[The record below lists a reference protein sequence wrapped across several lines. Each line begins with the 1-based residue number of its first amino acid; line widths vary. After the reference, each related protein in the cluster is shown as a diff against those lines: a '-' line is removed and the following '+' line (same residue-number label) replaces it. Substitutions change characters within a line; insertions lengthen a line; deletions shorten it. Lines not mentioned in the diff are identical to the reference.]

1 MTLRRRVHLALACAI
16 IVAAAFG
23 GCVPS
28 PSVSAAPQAAPNAG
42 LQPTPET
49 ARLAAPFNL
58 PDFAALVE
66 ATGASVVNI
75 SITQLVRGGPEQ
87 YGIEPGSPLYEFF
100 RRYGIPWGRPV
111 PQQGI
116 GSGFIV
122 SADGQIL
129 TNAHVVAEATEVLV
143 RLTDKRQFKARVL
156 GVDRKTDVALIKI
169 DARGLPAVRIGDPAK
184 ARVGEWVAAIG
195 SPFGFENS
203 VTAGIIS
210 AKARHLPDEDYVPFI
225 QTDVAVNPGNSGG
238 PLFNMAGEV
247 IGINSLIFSGTGGYM
262 GLSFAIPID
271 VAMKVKED
279 LLAHGKVRR
288 GRIGVGV
295 QSITE
300 QLAESFGMKKTQGA
314 LVTMVEPGGP
324 ADRAGIRVGDV
335 ILAVGE
341 REVAQSADLP
351 AIVGE
356 TAPGKTIA
364 LRIWRNGAPRELRV
378 TVGEAPAEQAAGGFA
393 PPEGRRLA
401 SLGVVVRPLSEEES
415 RQIQTR
421 GLLVLDVA
429 GPAAAAGVQP
439 GDVILAVN
447 NEPVASVEQLRA
459 QIVAARGRVALLIQ
473 RGEARVFVPVIPD

>member
-1 MTLRRRVHLALACAI
+1 MTTRRRIDLAFASGAMLALAAL
-16 IVAAAFG
+16 VA
-23 GCVPS
+23 CVPR
-28 PSVSAAPQAAPNAG
+28 PSAGAETPPTPQASTPAVAG
-42 LQPTPET
+42 
-49 ARLAAPFNL
+49 NL

-87 YGIEPGSPLYEFF
+87 YGIEPGDPLYEFF
-100 RRYGIPWGRPV
+100 RRFGIPWGRLV
-111 PQQGI
+111 PQQGV

-129 TNAHVVAEATEVLV
+129 TNAHVVAEASEVLV
-143 RLTDKRQFKARVL
+143 QLTDKRQFKAKVL

-169 DARGLPAVRIGDPAK
+169 DARDLPVVRIGDPAK

-195 SPFGFENS
+195 SPFGFENT

-210 AKARHLPDEDYVPFI
+210 AKARRLPDEDYVPFI

-247 IGINSLIFSGTGGYM
+247 IGINSLIFSGSGGYM

-271 VAMKVKED
+271 VAMKVKQD

-295 QSITE
+295 QPVTE
-300 QLAESFGMKKTQGA
+300 QLAESFGMKQAQGA
-314 LVTMVEPGGP
+314 LVTMIEAGGP
-324 ADRAGIRVGDV
+324 ADRAGMKVGDV

-341 REVAQSADLP
+341 RDVTQSAELP

-356 TAPGKTIA
+356 TAPGTTISV
-364 LRIWRNGAPRELRV
+364 RIWRDGAAKELRV
-378 TVGEAPAEQAAGGFA
+378 TVGETPSERGYA
-393 PPEGRRLA
+393 PPEGSRVA
-401 SLGVVVRPLSEEES
+401 NLGVVVRPLSDDES
-415 RQIQTR
+415 RQIQAR
-421 GLLVLDVA
+421 GLLVLDVE
-429 GPAAAAGVQP
+429 GPAAAAGLQP

-447 NEPVASVEQLRA
+447 NEPVASVEQLRDR
-459 QIVAARGRVALLIQ
+459 IRAARGRLALLVQ
-473 RGEARVFVPVIPD
+473 RGDTRIFVPVRIQ